1 MPSKKADHAR
11 LARQAFASVFDG
23 SQERGRVPTLH
34 QIAPP
39 RAPAPRVRRGRGV
52 RLMPPPPAL
61 PAEGFTHPTPRQPFR
76 LAQEFKAILAQET
89 KAVTQIVY
97 EIIDQTVGWGVPTP
111 STPQRD
117 WAPLSLRHF
126 AHACAMSI
134 SQVQKGIKLASEQG
148 YIVRRPLGREF
159 EYALR
164 WREEQEGHAETQE
177 PAHQV
182 PRCDVGPYGAPR

>member
-61 PAEGFTHPTPRQPFR
+61 PAEGFTDPTPRQPFR

-97 EIIDQTVGWGVPTP
+97 EIIDQTVGWAFPPRRHP
-111 STPQRD
+111 SATGHPSVSAILRMPVRCPFRKCKRALSWPASRDISCGDLWAENLSMPSDGARSRRDMRRRKSQR
-117 WAPLSLRHF
+117 
-126 AHACAMSI
+126 
-134 SQVQKGIKLASEQG
+134 IK
-148 YIVRRPLGREF
+148 
-159 EYALR
+159 
-164 WREEQEGHAETQE
+164 
-177 PAHQV
+177 V